1 MGHNG
6 IRYQMSLWEFYL
18 IAISGVKEN
27 TEKEWLY
34 TGIYPTVMK
43 VFVWYIITKKEG
55 KTS

>member
-1 MGHNG
+1 MALG
-6 IRYQMSLWEFYL
+6 IKSLWEFYL

-43 VFVWYIITKKEG
+43 VFVRYIIIKKEG